1 MERMKLNLVFD
12 GQRARPVTNTWK
24 DAPAPRF
31 TMGVKT
37 ELELRIMDRTGAPV
51 DPFPL
56 PAPGGDA
63 VRFRFAVAEDFDPDT
78 PAVFATE
85 AVQRVEP
92 GVFLVVLD
100 NTRTAPMIH
109 ALGVSAFRDMGCE
122 LVGMAGGE
130 TWDNPSACIQFHA
143 VFRNR
148 IDTGDAPEPVPG
160 KTFLTADNVGQ
171 YAVTRDAL
179 AAILSTVPT
188 TRPASLES
196 AVDKLETL
204 VAALRALV

>member
-109 ALGVSAFRDMGCE
+109 ALGVSASRRASIDSKMIWIP
-122 LVGMAGGE
+122 VITIM
-130 TWDNPSACIQFHA
+130 SAMMIVVRRSIFS
-143 VFRNR
+143 R
-148 IDTGDAPEPVPG
+148 
-160 KTFLTADNVGQ
+160 
-171 YAVTRDAL
+171 
-179 AAILSTVPT
+179 
-188 TRPASLES
+188 
-196 AVDKLETL
+196 
-204 VAALRALV
+204 